1 MFFALF
7 SGPLTVQGEPG
18 VPGIP
23 GMDGE
28 RGLPGRDGVD
38 GLPGRDGQP
47 GRIGPAGPP
56 GPPGPGGSG
65 GIFFGSGDGGDT
77 EVMSVALDSR
87 GFRWGVGEGIGG
99 LGGLHVHFHPAN
111 LIIFIQTRITI
122 KVYIIQSELK

>member
-7 SGPLTVQGEPG
+7 SGPLTVQGEAGLPGTPG
-18 VPGIP
+18 V
-23 GMDGE
+23 DGE

-47 GRIGPAGPP
+47 GRVGPAGPP

-77 EVMSVALDSR
+77 EVMSVTLDRR
-87 GFRWGVGEGIGG
+87 GFRWGVGRGLEGS
-99 LGGLHVHFHPAN
+99 HAHFHPAN
-111 LIIFIQTRITI
+111 LIIFIS
-122 KVYIIQSELK
+122 IQQ